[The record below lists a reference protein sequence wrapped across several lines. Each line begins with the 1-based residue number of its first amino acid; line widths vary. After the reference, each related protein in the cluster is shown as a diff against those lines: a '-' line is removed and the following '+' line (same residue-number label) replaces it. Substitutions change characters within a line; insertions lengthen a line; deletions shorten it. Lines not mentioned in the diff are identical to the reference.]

1 MSAAARAAVA
11 APSTTDEIRAAIAPT
26 LERLRDG
33 AAARDAER
41 AHPFAEVRE
50 LADAGI
56 LRFRVPVDDGGAGA
70 SVREFAELI
79 VDLAAADS
87 NVAQALRSGFLVAE
101 SLATGN
107 VTGRARE
114 LLVERVL
121 RGDLFSGTA
130 NETGGA
136 AGSVRT
142 TLTRDERGLRIDG
155 AKYYS
160 TGGLHAQWFSGTALD
175 EQGRIVGFTVPTDRE
190 GVVRLDDFDA
200 VGQRLTASGSTLL
213 QGVRVDP
220 DELGEP
226 NAPKHHPHVSLAH
239 LILAATLAGIAQAV
253 RDDAVRVVREV
264 ARPIKHS
271 TAQTAAD
278 DPYVREVTGRIAT
291 AAFTARAQVVAAA
304 EALDR
309 HWDADAAARGTR
321 STGDL
326 DTGSDDTAVEAVIA
340 VASAYVGAG
349 EQALRAAELLFDV
362 GGGTLTGRELGLD
375 RHWRNAR
382 TVANHNPRG
391 WKSAAIGAWLL
402 AGEAPPANGL
412 F

>member
-1 MSAAARAAVA
+1 MSTSLQASGTTVA
-11 APSTTDEIRAAIAPT
+11 APVTTEDIRSAIAPT
-26 LERLRDG
+26 LDRLR
-33 AAARDAER
+33 ASSARRDAER
-41 AHPFAEVRE
+41 EHPFDEVRE

-56 LRFRVPVDDGGAGA
+56 LRLRVPREDGGAGA
-70 SVREFAELI
+70 SIRELAELI
-79 VDLAAADS
+79 VDIAAADS
-87 NVAQALRSGFLVAE
+87 NVAQALRPGFLVAE
-101 SLATGN
+101 GL
-107 VTGRARE
+107 VTGRTTGPARDE
-114 LLVERVL
+114 LRARILA
-121 RGDLFSGTA
+121 GDLFSGTA

-136 AGSVRT
+136 PGSVRT
-142 TLTRDERGLRIDG
+142 TLVRDEQGLRVDG

-200 VGQRLTASGSTLL
+200 IGQRLTASGSTLL
-213 QGVRVDP
+213 QGVRVDEH
-220 DELGEP
+220 ELGEP
-226 NAPKHHPHVSLAH
+226 DAPKHHPHVSLAH
-239 LILAATLAGIAQAV
+239 LYLAAVLAGIAEAA
-253 RDDAVRVVREV
+253 RDDAVRIAREV

-271 TAQTAAD
+271 TAAAAID
-278 DPYVREVTGRIAT
+278 DPYVRQVTGRIAT

-304 EALDR
+304 EALER
-309 HWDADAAARGTR
+309 HWATASAPSAGEAAQADEISAIG
-321 STGDL
+321 
-326 DTGSDDTAVEAVIA
+326 AVVA
-340 VASAYVGAG
+340 VAEAYIGAG
-349 EQALRAAELLFDV
+349 EQALLAAELLFDV

-391 WKSAAIGAWLL
+391 WKAAAIGAWLL